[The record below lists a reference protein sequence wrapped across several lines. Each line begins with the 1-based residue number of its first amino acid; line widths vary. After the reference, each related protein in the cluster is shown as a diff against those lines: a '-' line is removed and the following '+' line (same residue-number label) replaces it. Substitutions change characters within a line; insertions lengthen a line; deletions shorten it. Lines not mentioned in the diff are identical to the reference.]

1 MMKGNR
7 VLVLSIVRIAL
18 ILVTIGAA
26 GLAVPRPGAAQIA
39 EEVDPFY
46 LNLLDEGRAL
56 YRDGDPV
63 GAVEDLTVACFGF
76 LDSPTRLLEGYVYLA
91 LCHDQLKNDDRVRF
105 YIQEIRRL
113 KLEEHLAESGV
124 PEDVAGKYADL
135 ALKVGRS

>member
-7 VLVLSIVRIAL
+7 ILALSIARIAFL
-18 ILVTIGAA
+18 LVFIGSA
-26 GLAVPRPGAAQIA
+26 GFAIPRPELARTA

-46 LNLLDEGRAL
+46 MNLLDEGRAL
-56 YRDGDPV
+56 YRDGDPA

-76 LDSPTRLLEGYVYLA
+76 LDSPVRLLEGYVYLA
-91 LCHDQLKNDDRVRF
+91 LCHDQLKNDDKARF

-113 KLEEHLAESGV
+113 KLEDHMADSGL
-124 PEDVAGKYADL
+124 PEEVAGKFTNL